1 MGTKLMGTKL
11 SLTIAVGIF
20 LVTMLLFAAAMVI
33 ASALSIP
40 EPAARFLP
48 FSARGLPEAPSEQ
61 PSSGLSL
68 TNDLQPG
75 GAQSQGEPVPTV
87 TAVPEL
93 PSRTP
98 SMVSSGGGVVSS
110 THTRTAVHR
119 PATTRNRHQAGSE
132 GPGRFWS
139 WPGLNRLAPRE
150 PISTPSPTP
159 SPQATP
165 RSPTSKS
172 PASEPAASEPAASEP
187 AASEPA
193 ASEPAPSEPAAPP
206 ASELATELPGP

>member
-1 MGTKLMGTKL
+1 
-11 SLTIAVGIF
+11 
-20 LVTMLLFAAAMVI
+20 
-33 ASALSIP
+33 
-40 EPAARFLP
+40 
-48 FSARGLPEAPSEQ
+48 
-61 PSSGLSL
+61 L

-119 PATTRNRHQAGSE
+119 PATTRKSGSE

-139 WPGLNRLAPRE
+139 WPGLNRLAPRG

-159 SPQATP
+159 SPPATP

>member
-1 MGTKLMGTKL
+1 MGTKL

-98 SMVSSGGGVVSS
+98 SMVSSGGVVSS

-119 PATTRNRHQAGSE
+119 PATTRKSGSE

-159 SPQATP
+159 SPEATP

-172 PASEPAASEPAASEP
+172 PESEPAASEPAPTEPATSEP
-187 AASEPA
+187 APSEPA